1 MLYHETKYP
10 LLVKEFLGHRNLD
23 TTLLYI
29 QLEKTLFKIDSDE
42 FTVKA
47 VRKLEEIQGLL
58 EAGFEYVCQKIL
70 LLFFRKRK

>member
-1 MLYHETKYP
+1 MLYHETKDP
-10 LLVKEFLGHRNLD
+10 LLLKEFLEHRNLD

-47 VRKLEEIQGLL
+47 VREPEEIQVLL
-58 EAGFEYVCQKIL
+58 EVDFEYVCQKYS